1 MNSPDKVSV
10 NQAPKKTFLETLF
23 NRRMLICLFTGFAS
37 GLPLYILI
45 QQIPAWLRVEGID
58 LKTIGLFALVGFPY
72 TWKFVW
78 SPLMDRFT
86 LPFLGRRRG
95 WMLVTQIALAGLIAS
110 LSLVQPAESL
120 KLLLVIV
127 AGIAFFSASQD
138 IVLDAYRRELL
149 PDDEL
154 GVGNS
159 YFINMYKISSLVPGS
174 LALILADHIPWS
186 QVNIIVALF
195 MIVGIVTTLLSD
207 EPADR
212 APAPKTFVDAVV
224 KPFTDFFDKSRA
236 PESAIAILFFMVLYK
251 LGDNMA
257 VALETPFFIDMG
269 YSLTEIGAVAK
280 LCKLWSAVIGSIVG
294 GILMIR
300 LGINRALW
308 LFGFAQILSILG
320 YAWLSTFDYS
330 ASLAVGGIE
339 FSALVRLGI
348 AVSLEYLGVGLGQVA
363 LVAFMARLC
372 NTSFTATQFALLSS
386 LTAVP
391 RTLASASTGFL
402 IEGVGYTQ
410 FFLICFCCAI
420 PGMLMLHFV
429 APWNGDQR
437 AKQ

>member
-1 MNSPDKVSV
+1 MNLPPEKSMID
-10 NQAPKKTFLETLF
+10 TLF
-23 NRRMLICLFTGFAS
+23 NKRMLICLFTGFAS

-72 TWKFVW
+72 TWKFLW
-78 SPLMDRFT
+78 APFMDRFT
-86 LPFLGRRRG
+86 MPFLGRRRG

-138 IVLDAYRRELL
+138 IVLDAYRREIL
-149 PDDEL
+149 PDHEL
-154 GVGNS
+154 GAGNS

-174 LALILADHIPWS
+174 LALILADHMPWS
-186 QVNIIVALF
+186 QVNLIVAAF
-195 MIVGIVTTLLSD
+195 MVVGVITTLLSD
-207 EPADR
+207 EPNSHGT
-212 APAPKTFVDAVV
+212 APKTFVDAVV
-224 KPFTDFFDKSRA
+224 KPFTDFFDGSRT
-236 PESAIAILFFMVLYK
+236 PEKAIAILFFMVLYK

-280 LCKLWSAVIGSIVG
+280 LCKLWAAVIGSIIG

-308 LFGFAQILSILG
+308 LFGVAQIVSILG
-320 YAWLSTFDYS
+320 YAWLSMFNHD
-330 ASLAVGGIE
+330 ANALVFGAEIPR
-339 FSALVRLGI
+339 LVRLGI

-402 IEGVGYTQ
+402 IEGFGYTQ
-410 FFLICFCCAI
+410 FFLICFVCAI

-429 APWNGDQR
+429 APWNGEKENGVTHAQ
-437 AKQ
+437 Q